1 MLSPARL
8 SPSTGLPWARP
19 ENNIAALS
27 ALFGDG
33 RPRFRMSSFD
43 SILMRPRESTPHS
56 IEPSWAANLSSS
68 GSMSISPFS
77 KTCRRFQKSSAR
89 ALTNRSL
96 SLWRLSPVVRS
107 NWQAELDETINYSSA
122 DARDVDYC
130 SNPGVLVL
138 VGVDVRIALTMWPVV
153 AMVSALWCALKV
165 LTQPPSRRTITV
177 SFSP

>member
-1 MLSPARL
+1 
-8 SPSTGLPWARP
+8 
-19 ENNIAALS
+19 
-27 ALFGDG
+27 
-33 RPRFRMSSFD
+33 
-43 SILMRPRESTPHS
+43 MRPRESTPHL

-130 SNPGVLVL
+130 SNPVVLVL
-138 VGVDVRIALTMWPVV
+138 LGVDVRIALTMWPVV